1 MRENYFNIVVKKI
14 LKEKWKIIWPEK
26 IKKIVQNVLAE
37 NYSDQ
42 KNYKVVYYLKARWYL
57 LSLKKDVYFIKEKE
71 DNITN
76 ADLIEKY
83 YWTILKKHC
92 ESYLGKSRYI
102 GGIKALELNMSNFDI
117 PDTIDIIN
125 PLKQSKEVVLK
136 DRSVVFKKYSMKN
149 WDLFKKTKKFLQKSK
164 VWNTVFLISNLELS
178 ILESLYNPDILSEK
192 YINEIIKKII
202 RKYKKTLNI
211 DQIIDIIM
219 LGKHHSSINRFHQLA
234 KAVDPDFADKLW
246 EIIKK
251 HSFFVDIK

>member
-1 MRENYFNIVVKKI
+1 MKENYFNTVVKKI

-26 IKKIVQNVLAE
+26 IKKIVQNILAE
-37 NYSDQ
+37 NYSEQ

-57 LSLKKDVYFIKEKE
+57 LSLKKDLYFIKEKD

-76 ADLIEKY
+76 SDLTDKY

-92 ESYLGKSRYI
+92 EMYLGKARYI
-102 GGIKALELNMSNFDI
+102 WGLKALELNMSNYSI
-117 PDTIDIIN
+117 PETIDIIN
-125 PLKQSKEVVLK
+125 PVKQAKETVLK
-136 DRSVVFKKYSMKN
+136 WKEVVFKKYSMKN
-149 WDLFKKTKKFLQKSK
+149 GDLFKKLKKFIQKVK
-164 VWNTVFLISNLELS
+164 IWNTSFLVSNLELS

-192 YINEIIKKII
+192 YINELVKKII
-202 RKYKKTLNI
+202 RKNKKSLDIQSIVN
-211 DQIIDIIM
+211 IIM

-234 KAVDPDFADKLW
+234 KSIDSDCADKIW